1 MNHLFSTHYMGQ
13 KKKILITWGLWYI
26 GSHTATVFIENWY
39 DVIIVDNL
47 SNSHESALEWIKAI
61 TWKTPKFYEL
71 DLRNYSDLDAIFD
84 KHAND
89 IALVIHLAAK
99 KAVWESCQDPFLY
112 YDHNILGTINLLKV
126 MNKHHINQIIFSSSA
141 TVYDAEN
148 LLPPFSETDK
158 TKTTNPYGTTKLV
171 IENLLRDMVMQK
183 WFSAVALRYFNP
195 IWAHPSH
202 ILWENPK
209 WIPTNLLPFL
219 LKVAKWEIEKLNVFG
234 NDYDTED
241 WTCIRDYIHVM
252 DVAEAHFSA
261 AKYLFDR
268 IEINETSE
276 MYTAEPTFEICNIW
290 TWYGKS
296 VAEMIWIVETLVDK
310 EIPYEIVARRPWDVA
325 VSLANPLKAKQLL
338 NWEAKRTVVQWV
350 EDAWLYLNNEKRK

>member
-1 MNHLFSTHYMGQ
+1 MEQ
-13 KKKILITWGLWYI
+13 KKKILITWGLGYI

-71 DLRNYSDLDAIFD
+71 DLRNYSDLDAVFE
-84 KHAND
+84 KHASD
-89 IALVIHLAAK
+89 IALVIHFAAK

-195 IWAHPSH
+195 IGAHPSH

-209 WIPTNLLPFL
+209 WVPTNLLPFL
-219 LKVAKWEIEKLNVFG
+219 LKVAKWEIEKLSVFG
-234 NDYDTED
+234 NDYETED

-252 DVAEAHFSA
+252 DVAEAHYSA

-276 MYTAEPTFEICNIW
+276 MYTADPVFEICNIW

-296 VAEMIWIVETLVDK
+296 VAEMIWIVETIVDK

-338 NWEAKRTVVQWV
+338 NWEATRTVVQWV

>member
-1 MNHLFSTHYMGQ
+1 MGQ
-13 KKKILITWGLWYI
+13 KKKVLITWWLGYI

-39 DVIIVDNL
+39 DVVIVDNL

-71 DLRNYSDLDAIFD
+71 DLRNYSDLDAVFE
-84 KHAND
+84 KHASD
-89 IALVIHLAAK
+89 IALVIHFAAR

-112 YDHNILGTINLLKV
+112 YDHNVLGTINLLKV
-126 MNKHHINQIIFSSSA
+126 MNKYRVNQIIFSSS
-141 TVYDAEN
+141 E
-148 LLPPFSETDK
+148 
-158 TKTTNPYGTTKLV
+158 TTNPYGTTKLI
-171 IENLLRDMVMQK
+171 IENLLRDRVIHK
-183 WFSAVALRYFNP
+183 WFSAIALRYFNP
-195 IWAHPSH
+195 IGSHPSH

-209 WIPTNLLPFL
+209 WVPTNLLPFL
-219 LKVAKWEIEKLNVFG
+219 LKVAKWEIEKLSVFG

-252 DVAEAHFSA
+252 DVAEAHYSA

-276 MYTAEPTFEICNIW
+276 MYTAEPVFEICNIW

-296 VAEMIWIVETLVDK
+296 VAEMIWIVETIVDK
-310 EIPYEIVARRPWDVA
+310 EIPYEIVDRRPWDVA
-325 VSLANPLKAKQLL
+325 ISLANPLKAKQLL
-338 NWEAKRTVVQWV
+338 NWEATRTVVQWV
-350 EDAWLYLNNEKRK
+350 EDTWLYLNNEKRK